1 MRRSLVVLAC
11 VAALAVAFTLQ
22 AAEKQEVVQAPLTW
36 QEASLSDGAELYVE
50 LCAVCHGVD
59 GTGGGPA
66 AKALA
71 EPLPDLTAIS
81 AANDGVFPR
90 AAVEKAIR
98 GQAEIASHGSLEMPI
113 WGRAFFDA
121 RPDFKPGRRWAVAQQ
136 RIFNLTEYLASIQ
149 D

>member
-11 VAALAVAFTLQ
+11 LAALVLAFTLE
-22 AAEKQEVVQAPLTW
+22 AAEKQEVVEVPLTW
-36 QEASLSDGAELYVE
+36 QKAALSNGKELYVE
-50 LCAVCHGVD
+50 LCAVCHGMD

-71 EPLPDLTAIS
+71 KPLPDLTAIS

-90 AAVEKAIR
+90 AEVEKAIR
-98 GQAEIASHGSLEMPI
+98 GQGEIAAHGSMEMPI
-113 WGRAFFDA
+113 WGRAFYDA
-121 RPDFKPGRRWAVAQQ
+121 RPDFKPGRRWAVAEQ

-149 D
+149 E